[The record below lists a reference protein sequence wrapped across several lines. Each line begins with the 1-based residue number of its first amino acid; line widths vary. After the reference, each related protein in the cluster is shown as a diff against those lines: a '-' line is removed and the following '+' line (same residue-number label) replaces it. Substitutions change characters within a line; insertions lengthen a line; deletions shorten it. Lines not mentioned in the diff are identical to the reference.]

1 MPSRLRPDFGY
12 NSRKHTPTKPVTSGS
27 DTGDVM
33 PVPVDDL
40 TDEEPF
46 PVNPESAGYEALSF
60 LVIHH
65 EYGFT
70 PQEIAD
76 RTALN
81 KTAAS
86 STMAQ
91 LVEKGLVEQ
100 AENVYYIDPRRVDE
114 LTNRLRSLDS
124 AVELFEVTPDDDSYA
139 EKDWKQEVPSI
150 NPDEQTEISVERDS
164 KAVKARAE
172 ALIEEVENS
181 DPD

>member
-1 MPSRLRPDFGY
+1 
-12 NSRKHTPTKPVTSGS
+12 
-27 DTGDVM
+27 M

-40 TDEEPF
+40 TDNESF
-46 PVNPESAGYEALSF
+46 PIKPKSAEYEALSF

-91 LVEKGLVEQ
+91 LFEKGLVEQ

-139 EKDWKQEVPSI
+139 EEDWEQEVPSI
-150 NPDEQTEISVERDS
+150 NPGEQTETSNERDS
-164 KAVKARAE
+164 EAVKARAE